1 MKRAPRFTTQIYSK
15 AAPQHGPGFVTL
27 MVPLRYESRILGC
40 PVSVPRG
47 FPSDFASFRIGDLHL
62 GGRTDRPAVVH
73 DSLYARGTEWKTVAD
88 LVFYEACRAEGLG
101 RFRAGLRFLAVWA
114 SPTARK
120 AWNAHRKGVTPAT
133 RFLKALNGVAEDTVT
148 NHP

>member
-15 AAPQHGPGFVTL
+15 AAPHIGAGFITL
-27 MVPLRYESRILGC
+27 MVPLRYESRVMGC

-47 FPSDFASFRIGDLHL
+47 FPTDLASFRIGDLRL
-62 GGRTDRPAVVH
+62 AGATDRPAVIH
-73 DSLYARGTEWKTVAD
+73 DFLYARGSEWKSVCD

-101 RFRAGLRFLAVWA
+101 RIRAGLRFLAVWA

-120 AWNAHRKGVTPAT
+120 AWNAHRRGTTPAA
-133 RFLKALNGVAEDTVT
+133 RFLKALNGPQIDNTT